1 MRLVLTLAFIGIFT
15 SFSAQEN
22 ITYPYNPDADVDGT
36 IGLPD
41 LLDMFMVYRN
51 DFSPAEI
58 EIDGVGL
65 LEVIQDLQNQITSIP
80 VLDANYVGVTLESHQ
95 QQIDALQAENA
106 TLLLQITENA
116 LPEGTLIGDILRWNG
131 TAWFPEGQ

>member
-1 MRLVLTLAFIGIFT
+1 MRLVFTIALIGLFT
-15 SFSAQEN
+15 SLSAQET
-22 ITYPYNPDADVDGT
+22 ISYPYNPDFDVDGA
-36 IGLPD
+36 IGLSD
-41 LLDMFMVYRN
+41 LLDFFMVYSS

-58 EIDGVGL
+58 QIDGIGL
-65 LEVIQDLQNQITSIP
+65 LEVIQDLQNQITAIP
-80 VLDANYVGVTLESHQ
+80 VLDANYIGVALEAHQ

-106 TLLLQITENA
+106 TLLLQIAENA